1 VKVLFCTQSESL
13 RLFDS
18 LRAQWPDTQPIE
30 RAGFTV
36 ADSAA
41 WSRWLADQPD
51 FESRGHLVV
60 KEWEV
65 TAGPFEA
72 PDMDRLAADE
82 RRLGGEAGLFGAI
95 VADRR
100 LFMGPDCTYT
110 QDYRRRFTD
119 DQLLTVLQ
127 RGLASVERLF
137 DELRPDVMVSFIC
150 VTMLDYLSY
159 LVGSLPRSEDPQ
171 PQADPDRGS
180 CLVLVP
186 SERSVAGVR
195 CCLCTT
201 ACRGG
206 QPAPRGGNRL
216 CEARTRAARAVR
228 RCRTPVGQAGPESQH
243 GTLSRLGGLRS
254 AVTSYLAYRRSPAAS
269 DNHVPD
275 PLRMALHTA
284 WRNPRL
290 AREVQR
296 TFGSRY
302 VGPSDLG
309 TLRYA
314 FFPLHTEPEV
324 SLLVYGRPYVNQIE
338 IIRMLA
344 MSLPVDMTLVVKE
357 HPWMVGKR
365 SVSAYLK
372 MLDIPKVRLADP
384 RMEARTLIASADLV
398 TVVTGSVALE
408 AAMLGKPVITFGDC
422 PYNLLPPSMVRR
434 CADPRHLPQTVRAM
448 LAERRTEDDAALEAY
463 VAAVYETSASINL
476 YSVLLGK
483 KNVHAERAGD
493 YSAECRK
500 LAEYG
505 ASVLAQ
511 PEPGDAAPGSAAW

>member
-1 VKVLFCTQSESL
+1 VRVLFCSQSESL
-13 RLFDS
+13 RLFES
-18 LRAQWPDTQPIE
+18 LRAQWSLAQPIE

-41 WSRWLADQPD
+41 WARWLADQPD
-51 FESRGHLVV
+51 FESRGHLLV
-60 KEWEV
+60 KEWLV
-65 TAGPFEA
+65 TAAPFEA
-72 PDMDRLAADE
+72 PDRVRLAADE

-119 DQLLTVLQ
+119 DQLLTILQ
-127 RGLASVERLF
+127 RGLAAVERLF

-150 VTMLDYLSY
+150 VTMLDYLCY
-159 LVGSLPRSEDPQ
+159 LVARSRGIRILNLRPTRVGDRVSFSCRLNDPS
-171 PQADPDRGS
+171 PEFAAAFAR
-180 CLVLVP
+180 L
-186 SERSVAGVR
+186 
-195 CCLCTT
+195 
-201 ACRGG
+201 RGG
-206 QPAPRGGNRL
+206 ADSPHR
-216 CEARTRAARAVR
+216 EAARAYVKRVR
-228 RCRTPVGQAGPESQH
+228 EQH
-243 GTLSRLGGLRS
+243 GRYEGVVGPSDKPALKANTARLGRLGGLRS
-254 AVTSYLAYRRSPAAS
+254 ALSSYLAYRRSPAAT

-275 PLRMALHTA
+275 PLRMAYHTA

-290 AREVQR
+290 ARAVQR
-296 TFGSRY
+296 AFGPGY
-302 VGPSDLG
+302 VGQADLG
-309 TLRYA
+309 ALRYA

-338 IIRMLA
+338 IIRMIA
-344 MSLPVDMTLVVKE
+344 MSLPLDMVLVVKE

-365 SVSAYLK
+365 SVSAYRK
-372 MLDIPKVRLADP
+372 MLDIPRVRLADP
-384 RMEARTLIASADLV
+384 RMEARTLIAGADLI

-434 CADPRHLPQTVRAM
+434 CADPRHLPQTIRTM
-448 LAERRTEDDAALEAY
+448 LAERRMEDDAALEAY
-463 VAAVYETSASINL
+463 VGAVYETSASINL

-483 KNVHAERAGD
+483 KNVHTERASD
-493 YSAECRK
+493 YEAECRK
-500 LAEYG
+500 LAEYA

-511 PEPGDAAPGSAAW
+511 PEPGGTAPGAAAW